1 MFKANKHSG
10 VFIVIFEKKIGQCSG
25 MFLVYFEYVF
35 FYWVLALL
43 KVCWSPEII
52 FRSFAEI

>member
-1 MFKANKHSG
+1 
-10 VFIVIFEKKIGQCSG
+10 

-35 FYWVLALL
+35 VYWVLALL